1 MRNTLLFLKSKSAT
15 YNNETKFYRWNFMNP
30 IQARKDELINIQAI
44 EAEFPVSYYNV
55 DSTNNVLEII
65 VVSNDVDDNAS
76 DEDYTETYTLTLDP
90 QNYSA
95 SQIATEINS
104 LSDQTH
110 SGITCSY
117 SNRTG
122 KITIT
127 ATATTAEPS
136 DSIQKITIGA
146 NTTCNK
152 LIGFST
158 SQTITQST
166 LGNVSLDIEGDNV
179 VDLNKT
185 TNVYIETDLLLET
198 RNTNGEKSGIL
209 AKVQINKPFLSLVHY
224 QSANILPIQLG
235 RKDTYLDHID
245 LRFVDDE
252 NEIINFNG
260 DNDFSITLL
269 FDYEKKDKLLL
280 GEEIVTDDIIPI
292 IDNINTGDSC
302 DEYSDNEIE

>member
-15 YNNETKFYRWNFMNP
+15 YNSDTKFYRWNFINP
-30 IQARKDELINIQAI
+30 IQARKDEQITIQAI

-55 DSTNNVLEII
+55 DSTNNVLELI
-65 VVSNDVDDNAS
+65 VVTDDTEDS
-76 DEDYTETYTLTLDP
+76 STTEDYSETYTLTLPP

-95 SQIATEINS
+95 SQIATEITS
-104 LSDQTH
+104 SQTH
-110 SGITCSY
+110 SSIACSF
-117 SNRTG
+117 SKRTG
-122 KITIT
+122 KMTIT
-127 ATATTAEPS
+127 ATASTNEPS
-136 DSIQKITIGA
+136 DAVEKITIGA

-152 LIGFST
+152 LIGFNT
-158 SQTITQST
+158 GQTITQPT
-166 LGNVSLDIEGDNV
+166 LGNLSLEIEGDNV

-224 QSANILPIQLG
+224 QTSHTLPIQLG

-252 NEIINFNG
+252 NQSIEFNG

-269 FDYEKKDKLLL
+269 FNFEKKDKLLL
-280 GEEIVTDDIIPI
+280 GEEIVTNDIIPI